1 MDEVLQGFP
10 GPRVSFPLQYLGL
23 PLTLGRI
30 KMVHLQYVQDRA
42 RSRVAG
48 WQGRLLNIAG
58 RRELVRSVLS
68 SLLVYLPTV
77 VKAPKNFLKEIDK
90 LRRRFLWVGDQEL
103 SRGKCKVAWVR
114 VCMPPSN
121 GGAGIIELET
131 FSRALRL
138 RWLWYYWDDRNRP
151 WKNFELP
158 VDNVDISLFNT
169 ATLVEI
175 GNGEKASFWT
185 TRWLHGVALATVYPA
200 LFKHSR
206 RKNITVKEARTDN
219 KWTSDVDHDM
229 TVNLISQFVDLA
241 ERLNGI
247 ELRPYQTDKISWLH
261 TSDGQYTARLAYHL
275 QLVGKNIFIVS

>member
-1 MDEVLQGFP
+1 
-10 GPRVSFPLQYLGL
+10 
-23 PLTLGRI
+23 
-30 KMVHLQYVQDRA
+30 
-42 RSRVAG
+42 
-48 WQGRLLNIAG
+48 
-58 RRELVRSVLS
+58 
-68 SLLVYLPTV
+68 VYLLTV

-90 LRRRFLWVGDQEL
+90 LRRRFLWAGDQEL
-103 SRGKCKVAWVR
+103 SGGKCKVAWVR

-158 VDNVDISLFNT
+158 VDNVDISLFNA
-169 ATLVEI
+169 ATSVEI

-185 TRWLHGVALATVYPA
+185 TRWLHGVALAMVYPA

-206 RKNITVKEARTDN
+206 RKNRTVKEALTDN
-219 KWTSDVDHDM
+219 KWISDVDHDM

-247 ELRPYQTDKISWLH
+247 ELWPDQTDKISWLH
-261 TSDGQYTARLAYHL
+261 TSDGQYTARSAYHL
-275 QLVGKNIFIVS
+275 QLVGKTSSLSAEYTWRTKALPKCRFSPG